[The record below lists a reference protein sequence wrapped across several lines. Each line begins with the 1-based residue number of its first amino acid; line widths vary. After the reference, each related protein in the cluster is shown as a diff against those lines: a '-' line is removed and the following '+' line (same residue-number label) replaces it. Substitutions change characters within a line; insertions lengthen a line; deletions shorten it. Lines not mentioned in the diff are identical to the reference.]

1 VKKNGTGK
9 GAAIMRQRMKNW
21 KTIMG
26 LALPSVVSFATATFS
41 GTINLILV
49 GQLGATA
56 IAIVG
61 VANVI
66 MYNIWA
72 LFSGIGHSVN
82 YLVAQSFGAGDI
94 RKGIERAQIA
104 LIIAALM
111 SLFVLAAGLVF
122 SHDLMRL
129 IGGEASGSLVEGSEY
144 LRIRFFAMCFGI
156 LTFLFHGFF
165 RGTGD
170 TVTPMV
176 LSLISNIVMVVLTYA
191 WTYGHLGFAAYGLTG
206 AGWGFFA
213 GEVVAFLGCLYV
225 YFIRLHRR
233 YRTREWVPMH
243 RGEAKLIALESG
255 KLGVQE
261 ASLSVAML
269 IFTMFVAYLGEAA
282 LAANE
287 VALNVMSV
295 GFMPAFAFGST
306 ATILVGQYIGG
317 GNPHAARRSGT
328 DTAILGT
335 LFLLVVGT
343 LEFVYAEPIARIYT
357 SDPDVYRIVASLI
370 RVSAYL
376 QIFDGLLNFYA
387 GGLRGI
393 GDTSFLLRISFIMGL
408 LVFVPLSYVAIFVL
422 EWGSIGAWL
431 SLYTY
436 LVLFG
441 CTVMIRFYR
450 TDWNAVRI
458 KSAH

>member
-1 VKKNGTGK
+1 
-9 GAAIMRQRMKNW
+9 MKRLNDW

-26 LALPSVVSFATATFS
+26 LALPSVISFAATTFS
-41 GTINLILV
+41 GTMSLIMV
-49 GQLGATA
+49 GQLGASA

-61 VANVI
+61 VTNII

-82 YLVAQSFGAGDI
+82 YLVAQSFGAGEI
-94 RKGIERAQIA
+94 RRGLERTQIA
-104 LIIAALM
+104 LIIAALTALIILAVGL
-111 SLFVLAAGLVF
+111 LFAQDML
-122 SHDLMRL
+122 RL
-129 IGGEASGSLVEGSEY
+129 IGGEASKSLAEGSNY

-156 LTFLFHGFF
+156 MTFLFHGFF

-176 LSLISNIVMVVLTYA
+176 LTFVSNFIMVVLTYA
-191 WTYGHLGFAAYGLTG
+191 WTYGRLGFEAYGLTG
-206 AGWGFFA
+206 AGWAFFA
-213 GEVVAFLGCLYV
+213 AEAAGFLGCLYA
-225 YFIRLHRR
+225 YFVRLHPR
-233 YRTREWVPMH
+233 YRTRAWVPMH
-243 RGEAKLIALESG
+243 RGEAKLIAAESG

-261 ASLSVAML
+261 ASLSVSML
-269 IFTMFVAYLGEAA
+269 IFTIFVAYLGEAA

-306 ATILVGQYIGG
+306 ATILVGRHIGRG
-317 GNPHAARRSGT
+317 SPFEARKSGT

-335 LFLLVVGT
+335 IFLLVVGT
-343 LEFVYAEPIARIYT
+343 VEFFFAEPIARIYT
-357 SDPDVYRIVASLI
+357 DDPAVYQTAAFLI
-370 RVSAYL
+370 KVSAFL

-393 GDTSFLLRISFIMGL
+393 GDTSFLLRISFVMGM
-408 LVFVPLSYVAIFVL
+408 LVFVPLSYIAIFVL
-422 EWGSIGAWL
+422 EWGSLGAWL

-450 TDWNAVRI
+450 TDWHAVRI
-458 KSAH
+458 KSAS